1 MITEINKEVLFMNFS
16 ENLRRLRKAKDI
28 KQEAL
33 AEAMNVSRQ
42 TVSKWENG
50 TAMPDFKK
58 LNALA
63 EYFGVTMDELL
74 GFSND
79 KNNNDNINDYTKEY
93 INELIT
99 LENMQSSEKIKE
111 LYKKL
116 KTCAVI
122 FCVALAVIIF
132 FMISINNQID
142 NLKSQINNVQSPQ
155 IIQDDS
161 DDSPGNTHDMS
172 DDASYEVLSFDKDK
186 PWLANVCFT
195 YAPETYSN
203 SLKVTLEVPQDDNK
217 TKELEFERKG
227 GKFVLETQL
236 DATIKGNYTLLAK
249 DDSNT
254 STIDLTPDYA
264 SEYFNVDNYIS
275 TVTYK
280 NTYLQFK
287 AEDSNNVKF
296 NLNSKQELEK
306 AHLKIYS
313 SKNKDKVLFEKDC
326 RVADNTV
333 FLGYLKAK
341 IDYELILTNVDF
353 EISATDK
360 NGVKYIYYTN
370 VSFDLSDE
378 EIGSVETDN
387 EQYEIEFPNGKTII
401 NNSYDD

>member
-1 MITEINKEVLFMNFS
+1 MNFS

-161 DDSPGNTHDMS
+161 DDSSGNTHDMS

-186 PWLANVCFT
+186 PWLANVLFT

-275 TVTYK
+275 TVNYK

-313 SKNKDKVLFEKDC
+313 SKNKDKVLYEKDC

-370 VSFDLSDE
+370 VSIDLSDE
-378 EIGSVETDN
+378 GIGSVETDN

>member
-1 MITEINKEVLFMNFS
+1 MNFS

-74 GFSND
+74 GFNND
-79 KNNNDNINDYTKEY
+79 KDNSENINDYTKEY

-99 LENMQSSEKIKE
+99 LENTQSSEKINE
-111 LYKKL
+111 LYKKI
-116 KTCAVI
+116 KTCALI

-142 NLKSQINNVQSPQ
+142 NLKSQIDNAQSPQ
-155 IIQDDS
+155 VIQDNSDS
-161 DDSPGNTHDMS
+161 DTHDMS
-172 DDASYEVLSFDKDK
+172 YDASYEVLGFDKDK
-186 PWLANVCFT
+186 PWLANVRFT

-203 SLKVTLEVPQDDNK
+203 SLNVTLEVPQNDNK
-217 TKELEFERKG
+217 TKQLKFERKG
-227 GKFVLETQL
+227 GKFVLEAQL

-254 STIDLTPDYA
+254 STTDLTPDYT
-264 SEYFNVDNYIS
+264 SEYFNVDDFVS
-275 TVTYK
+275 TVTYE

-287 AEDSNNVKF
+287 SEDSNNLTF
-296 NLNSKQELEK
+296 NLNSKAELKK

-313 SKNKDKVLFEKDC
+313 SDNKDKVLYEKDC

-333 FLGYLKAK
+333 FLGALKAK
-341 IDYELILTNVDF
+341 IDYELISDGVDF
-353 EISATDK
+353 EISATD
-360 NGVKYIYYTN
+360 GSGIKYIYSTN
-370 VSFDLSDE
+370 VNIDRSDVEFD
-378 EIGSVETDN
+378 SVESNN
-387 EQYEIEFPNGKTII
+387 EQYKIEFQNGKTIV
-401 NNSYDD
+401 STADDESSVDSDD

>member
-1 MITEINKEVLFMNFS
+1 MNFS

-142 NLKSQINNVQSPQ
+142 NLKLQINNVQSQQ

-161 DDSPGNTHDMS
+161 DDSSGNTHDMS

-313 SKNKDKVLFEKDC
+313 SKNKDKVLYEKDC

>member
-1 MITEINKEVLFMNFS
+1 MNFS

-79 KNNNDNINDYTKEY
+79 KNNNDNLDDYTKEY

-142 NLKSQINNVQSPQ
+142 NLRLQINNVQSPQ

-161 DDSPGNTHDMS
+161 SGNTHDMS

-203 SLKVTLEVPQDDNK
+203 SLNVTLEVPQDDNK

-227 GKFVLETQL
+227 GKFVLEAQL

-275 TVTYK
+275 TVTYE

-313 SKNKDKVLFEKDC
+313 SKNKDKVLYEKDC

-333 FLGYLKAK
+333 FLGDLKAK

-370 VSFDLSDE
+370 VSIDLSDE

>member
-1 MITEINKEVLFMNFS
+1 MNF
-16 ENLRRLRKAKDI
+16 RRLRKAKDI

-99 LENMQSSEKIKE
+99 LENMQSSKKIKE

-161 DDSPGNTHDMS
+161 DDSPDNTHDMS

-186 PWLANVCFT
+186 PWLANVLFT

-275 TVTYK
+275 TVNYK

-313 SKNKDKVLFEKDC
+313 SKNKDKVLYEKDC

-370 VSFDLSDE
+370 VSIDLSDE
-378 EIGSVETDN
+378 GIGSVETDN

>member
-1 MITEINKEVLFMNFS
+1 MNFS

-74 GFSND
+74 AFSND

-99 LENMQSSEKIKE
+99 LENMQSSKKIKE

-161 DDSPGNTHDMS
+161 DDNPGNTHDMS

-186 PWLANVCFT
+186 PWLANVLFT

-275 TVTYK
+275 TVTYE

-333 FLGYLKAK
+333 FLGYLKSK

-370 VSFDLSDE
+370 VSIDLSDE

>member
-1 MITEINKEVLFMNFS
+1 MNFS

-227 GKFVLETQL
+227 GKFVLEAQL

-275 TVTYK
+275 TVNYK

-341 IDYELILTNVDF
+341 IDYELIEDSVGF

-370 VSFDLSDE
+370 VSIDLSDE

-387 EQYEIEFPNGKTII
+387 EKYEIEFPNGKTII

>member
-1 MITEINKEVLFMNFS
+1 MNFS

-132 FMISINNQID
+132 FMISIINQIA
-142 NLKSQINNVQSPQ
+142 NLRLQINNVQSPQ

-161 DDSPGNTHDMS
+161 DDSSGNTHDMS

-275 TVTYK
+275 TVTYE

-313 SKNKDKVLFEKDC
+313 SKNKDKVLYEKDC

-370 VSFDLSDE
+370 VSIDLSDE

>member
-1 MITEINKEVLFMNFS
+1 MNFS

-142 NLKSQINNVQSPQ
+142 NLKLQINNVQSQQ

-161 DDSPGNTHDMS
+161 DDSSGNTHDMS

-203 SLKVTLEVPQDDNK
+203 SLKATLEVPQDDNK

-236 DATIKGNYTLLAK
+236 DATIKGDYTLLAK

-264 SEYFNVDNYIS
+264 SEYFNVDNCIS

-280 NTYLQFK
+280 NTYLQFN
-287 AEDSNNVKF
+287 AEDSNNIKF

-370 VSFDLSDE
+370 VSFDLSDKG
-378 EIGSVETDN
+378 IGSVETDN

>member
-1 MITEINKEVLFMNFS
+1 MDSEMLGRIISAARKQKNLSQKELGD
-16 ENLRRLRKAKDI
+16 LL
-28 KQEAL
+28 
-33 AEAMNVSRQ
+33 NVSNKA
-42 TVSKWENG
+42 VSKWENG

>member
-1 MITEINKEVLFMNFS
+1 MNFS

-58 LNALA
+58 LNAIA

-122 FCVALAVIIF
+122 FCVALTVIIF

-142 NLKSQINNVQSPQ
+142 NLKSQINSVQSPQ

-186 PWLANVCFT
+186 PWLVNVCFT

-264 SEYFNVDNYIS
+264 SEYFNVDNCIS

-341 IDYELILTNVDF
+341 IDYELILTSVDF

>member
-1 MITEINKEVLFMNFS
+1 MNFS

-93 INELIT
+93 INEFIT
-99 LENMQSSEKIKE
+99 LENMQSSKKIKE

-122 FCVALAVIIF
+122 FCVALTVIIF
-132 FMISINNQID
+132 FMISIINQID
-142 NLKSQINNVQSPQ
+142 NLKVQINNVQSPQ

-161 DDSPGNTHDMS
+161 DDSSGNTHDMS

-227 GKFVLETQL
+227 GKFVLEAQL

-275 TVTYK
+275 TVNYK
-280 NTYLQFK
+280 NTYLQFE

-313 SKNKDKVLFEKDC
+313 SKNKDKVLYEKDC

-370 VSFDLSDE
+370 VSFDLSDKG
-378 EIGSVETDN
+378 IGSVETDN

>member
-1 MITEINKEVLFMNFS
+1 MNFS

-28 KQEAL
+28 KQEVL

-74 GFSND
+74 GFSDD
-79 KNNNDNINDYTKEY
+79 KDNNENINDYTKEY

-99 LENMQSSEKIKE
+99 LENSQSSEKIKE

-116 KTCAVI
+116 KTCAII

-142 NLKSQINNVQSPQ
+142 NLKSQINNIQSPQ
-155 IIQDDS
+155 VIQNDS
-161 DDSPGNTHDMS
+161 DNNTHDMS
-172 DDASYEVLSFDKDK
+172 DDASYTVLSFDKDK
-186 PWLANVCFT
+186 PWLANVRFT

-227 GKFVLETQL
+227 GKFVLEAQL
-236 DATIKGNYTLLAK
+236 DATINGNYTLLAK

-254 STIDLTPDYA
+254 STIDLTPDYT
-264 SEYFNVDNYIS
+264 SEYFNVDDFIS
-275 TVTYK
+275 TVTYE

-287 AEDSNNVKF
+287 SEDSNNLTF
-296 NLNSKQELEK
+296 NLNSKAELKK

-333 FLGYLKAK
+333 YLGALKAK
-341 IDYELILTNVDF
+341 IDYELIDDGVDF
-353 EISATDK
+353 EISATDE
-360 NGVKYIYYTN
+360 NGIKYIYSTN
-370 VSFDLSDE
+370 VSIDRSDE
-378 EIGSVETDN
+378 EFDSVESND
-387 EQYEIEFPNGKTII
+387 EQYKIKFPNGKTIVSTAD
-401 NNSYDD
+401 NENSVDSDD

>member
-1 MITEINKEVLFMNFS
+1 MDSEMLGRVISTARKQKNLSQKELGD
-16 ENLRRLRKAKDI
+16 LL
-28 KQEAL
+28 
-33 AEAMNVSRQ
+33 NVSNKA
-42 TVSKWENG
+42 VSKWENG

-313 SKNKDKVLFEKDC
+313 SKNKDKVLYEKDC

-341 IDYELILTNVDF
+341 IDYELILTSVDF

-370 VSFDLSDE
+370 VSIDLSDE

>member
-1 MITEINKEVLFMNFS
+1 MITEINRGGALYEFQR
-16 ENLRRLRKAKDI
+16 NLRRLRKAKDI

-74 GFSND
+74 AFSND

-99 LENMQSSEKIKE
+99 LENMQSSKKIKE

-161 DDSPGNTHDMS
+161 DDNPGNTHDMS

-186 PWLANVCFT
+186 PWLANVLFT

-275 TVTYK
+275 TVTYE

-370 VSFDLSDE
+370 VSIDLSDE